1 VPQLIV
7 GEQTVLPQPWGD
19 TSLRDRIE
27 RDRLTTFAAAK
38 QALGLK
44 PMLEVEKTRRFL
56 REHHPDGDYTFIDLP
71 WVNHDTAAFLRDTPE
86 RETMRRW
93 LEAVVSERAQP

>member
-1 VPQLIV
+1 MSNPLH
-7 GEQTVLPQPWGD
+7 TVRVTLGDAKMQP
-19 TSLRDRIE
+19 
-27 RDRLTTFAAAK
+27 
-38 QALGLK
+38 

-93 LEAVVSERAQP
+93 LETVVSEQSQP